1 MLRFFSVR
9 LRNFRFVDDSACA
22 DCYIIIMSSI
32 DQLYEEAAQLP
43 EDQKLTLA
51 YRLLTS
57 GEPPI
62 TDEIEQEWDVAIR
75 DRIRRYEEGT
85 APSRSASEVF
95 SDLDQKLSK

>member
-1 MLRFFSVR
+1 
-9 LRNFRFVDDSACA
+9 
-22 DCYIIIMSSI
+22 MSSI

-75 DRIRRYEEGT
+75 DRIRRYDEGET
-85 APSRSASEVF
+85 LSRSAGKVF
-95 SDLDQKLSK
+95 SDLNQKLSK

>member
-1 MLRFFSVR
+1 M
-9 LRNFRFVDDSACA
+9 

-62 TDEIEQEWDVAIR
+62 TDEIEKEWDVVIR
-75 DRIRRYEEGT
+75 DRIHRYDEGKALT
-85 APSRSASEVF
+85 RSASEVF
-95 SDLDQKLSK
+95 LDLDQKLSK

>member
-1 MLRFFSVR
+1 
-9 LRNFRFVDDSACA
+9 
-22 DCYIIIMSSI
+22 MSSI
-32 DQLYEEAAQLP
+32 DQLYEEAARLP

-75 DRIRRYEEGT
+75 DRIRRYDEGQT
-85 APSRSASEVF
+85 LTRSASEVF